1 MIIRKPAAAGMENRQ
16 GVVLQAHM
24 DMVPQ
29 KADGKEFDF
38 NTDPI
43 QAFVNGD
50 YIVTDGTTLGADNG
64 IGIAMIMAILQSKT
78 LQAGPLEALFTVD
91 EETTMSGANGLKPDT
106 LQGRIL
112 INLDSEEEGI
122 FTIGS
127 AGGER
132 VNVKSTY
139 PQVSAPADM
148 LSYVVKVQGLQ
159 GGHSGV
165 DINKGAGTPP
175 SCWCAC

>member
-1 MIIRKPAAAGMENRQ
+1 
-16 GVVLQAHM
+16 
-24 DMVPQ
+24 MVPQ

-38 NTDPI
+38 TTDPI

-64 IGIAMIMAILQSKT
+64 IGIAMIMAVLQSET

-91 EETTMSGANGLKPDT
+91 EETTMSGANGLKPDA

-112 INLDSEEEGI
+112 INMDSEEEGV

-127 AGGER
+127 AGGEHATIRFLLPAGPRTRRYGLLTRSRSRDSR
-132 VNVKSTY
+132 VVTPVWIST
-139 PQVSAPADM
+139 
-148 LSYVVKVQGLQ
+148 L
-159 GGHSGV
+159 
-165 DINKGAGTPP
+165 GAGMQRK
-175 SCWCAC
+175 SWCAC